1 MAKKS
6 IAIIG
11 AGLAGLTVFHRL
23 KNSADI
29 TIFEKSTKVGGR
41 ISVRV
46 NQNFEFDHG
55 AQFFTVKDKNF
66 RWFLKPFIEC
76 EVVKQWNARFAEIN
90 GSQIDFQGKWVS
102 GRPHYV
108 GTPAMNSFL
117 ESLSYNAQLVFEK
130 KVEAIKPCDGLWGL
144 YDNDHKSL
152 GYFDW
157 VISAVPAPQ
166 ANEIL
171 PEVFA
176 FRDIISEIEMSAC
189 FSLMVGFKRP
199 VELEFDAAIV
209 KNSDISWISL
219 NSSKPDRIGNSSVL
233 VHSSNKW
240 ADKNIDI
247 GPERASHHLLNT
259 LSNTIDLPVDNLAFK
274 DLKFWRYANVSK
286 QKNDQ
291 VFLDVANRL
300 GACGDWCIK
309 GTVEA
314 AFQSG
319 ESIAKELLPYL
330 KERK

>member
-11 AGLAGLTVFHRL
+11 AGLAGLTVFHKL
-23 KNSADI
+23 KNAADV

-46 NQNFEFDHG
+46 NHNFEFDHG
-55 AQFFTVKDKNF
+55 AQFFRVKDKKF
-66 RWFLKPFIEC
+66 QSFLKPFTERG
-76 EVVKQWNARFAEIN
+76 VVKQWNARFVEIN
-90 GSQIDFQGKWVS
+90 GSRTDFQGKWVS
-102 GRPHYV
+102 EFPYYV

-117 ESLSYNAQLVFEK
+117 ESLSYNAQLAFEK
-130 KVEAIKPCDGLWGL
+130 KVEEIKPCDGLWEL
-144 YDNDHKSL
+144 YDNGHKSL
-152 GYFDW
+152 GCFDW

-171 PEVFA
+171 PEVFD

-189 FSLMVGFKRP
+189 FSLMVGFKGP

-219 NSSKPDRIGNSSVL
+219 NSSKPDRMGKPSVL
-233 VHSSNKW
+233 VHSSDKW
-240 ADKNIDI
+240 ADKNIGI
-247 GPERASHHLLNT
+247 EPERASHHLLNT
-259 LSNTIDLPVDNLAFK
+259 LSNTIDLPVDKLAFK
-274 DLKFWRYANVSK
+274 DLKFWRYANVLK
-286 QKNDQ
+286 QNSNQ

-300 GACGDWCIK
+300 GACGDWCIE

-319 ESIAKELLPYL
+319 ESVAKELLPYL
-330 KERK
+330 KERE